1 MSAMVFPL
9 MKRIMKSM
17 VGNLLWI
24 IRRIERWL
32 EMLDEKEVPSRE
44 CSIPNEQEK
53 EQLEETKEEG
63 QRIDAEKRPEPSQ
76 ITYICPL
83 CDYEMKLKRA
93 RKGGWF
99 YGCSQWPNCNGS
111 RNKSDKRPGPVAAV
125 TKLRNSHGEEKWADM
140 EEKKCSGKYKISTKP
155 LLNKCLFC
163 GMDPCDH
170 LGRNCL
176 KRNIYFESQA
186 CDHL

>member
-17 VGNLLWI
+17 VGNLLWV
-24 IRRIERWL
+24 IRGIERWL
-32 EMLDEKEVPSRE
+32 ERIEDKDGPSRE
-44 CSIPNEQEK
+44 CSIPNEQEI

-63 QRIDAEKRPEPSQ
+63 QRIDAEKRTEPSQ

-83 CDYEMKLKRA
+83 FDHDMILKSV

-99 YGCSQWPNCNGS
+99 YGCPQWPKCNGY

-125 TKLRNSHGEEKWADM
+125 TKLRNSYGEENGQIW
-140 EEKKCSGKYKISTKP
+140 KKRSAVGSTRFP
-155 LLNKCLFC
+155 PN
-163 GMDPCDH
+163 H
-170 LGRNCL
+170 
-176 KRNIYFESQA
+176 Y
-186 CDHL
+186 